1 MRPRKRAR
9 RARRSSSGWD
19 WIAAVVEGIFDGV
32 AEFLCTWG
40 RR

>member
-9 RARRSSSGWD
+9 RARRSSLD
-19 WIAAVVEGIFDGV
+19 WVAAVVEGFFDGV